1 MLKLLF
7 VLNKNIKLYI
17 LHIRRVYFNSS
28 FFIKKQNVNNVNI
41 VDKRVALGKLGGCIR
56 KIKGLHWE
64 N

>member
-41 VDKRVALGKLGGCIR
+41 VDKGVALGKLGG
-56 KIKGLHWE
+56 LH
-64 N
+64 